1 MPDPIWISHRGL
13 CERATENTANAFRAA
28 LEAGFTHLETDLRIT
43 ADNHLVLAH
52 DETLS
57 RVAGVPLT
65 VTEATR
71 KELEQVRL
79 QGGEPLLFFDQWLE
93 EFGGYRWILD
103 IKPEQGRRTLEAL
116 LKHWQGD
123 ARSLLNERARFLF
136 WDRAQQQLLLDRQP
150 NIECMAPM
158 PECRRAGLACVA
170 GAGPLAGIRPGAT
183 YSLPPTM
190 GGVRL
195 LKPQVVNRYQRR
207 DGRVL
212 AFLPETE
219 READWA
225 LQAGVD
231 EVLTNY
237 RPL

>member
-1 MPDPIWISHRGL
+1 MPDPVWISHRGL
-13 CERATENTANAFRAA
+13 CEYATENTANAFRAA

-52 DETLS
+52 DESLS
-57 RVAGVPLT
+57 RVAGVPLK
-65 VTEATR
+65 VTEANR

-93 EFGGYRWILD
+93 EFGDYNWVLD
-103 IKPEQGRRTLEAL
+103 IKPEQGHRTLEAL
-116 LKHWQGD
+116 LQHWQGEGR
-123 ARSLLNERARFLF
+123 ALLNKRARFLF
-136 WDRAQQQLLLDRQP
+136 WDNAQQRLLLDRQP
-150 NIECMAPM
+150 EIECMAPM

-170 GAGPLAGIRPGAT
+170 GVPPLAGIRPGMT
-183 YSLPPTM
+183 YSLPPQLR
-190 GGVRL
+190 GVRL
-195 LKPQVVNRYQRR
+195 LKPQVVDRYQRR

-219 READWA
+219 RETEWA

-237 RPL
+237 RPF